1 MLNLLGPTHSL
12 CGGVSRRELLQAG
25 GAGLFGLS
33 LPKLLQAEEVSPPIK
48 PRAKSVIFLFLFGGP
63 SQLETWDMKPLAAS
77 TIRGPYSPI
86 ASRTPDLRVCELLPK
101 CAAMSDQFAVVRT
114 LSHDFNDHSGGGHFI
129 QTGKRWHIPI
139 GAGFNATPQDWPS
152 VGSVVEY
159 LSQHQKP
166 GFSESPASLAASVAD
181 VSEEKPGF
189 RKSRASAHNLPSY
202 VVLPNS
208 LGKIQTYT
216 VQLKRPGEYAGWL
229 GRGYDPITTSIEKR
243 DKKDNPYFRDCTDA
257 ELTFQID
264 GLVAPEAV
272 TLDRLNARQTLL
284 AQFEQQLRR
293 LDGEKALTAYDRF
306 QQRALSLVT
315 SERTRK
321 ALDLKQEPA
330 AIRDRYG
337 RHLFGQ
343 STLMARRLVEAGVRY
358 VTVHWDAPDG
368 YSWDSH
374 TNSKDVGNH
383 LIPGLDQTLSA
394 LLTDLQ
400 ERGLLDE
407 TLVVCLGE
415 MGRTPKGNVHW
426 GRDHWSTLFP
436 AVLAGAGIRGGIAL
450 GQTDKDAA
458 YATTPPYKPEDLAA
472 TIYHALGIDHE
483 LRLPD
488 TQGRPVGL
496 MDDGQPILELF
507 G

>member
-1 MLNLLGPTHSL
+1 MLEIRGRLQSV
-12 CGGVSRRELLQAG
+12 CGGVTRRQLLQAG
-25 GAGLFGLS
+25 SAGLFGLS
-33 LPKLLQAEEVSPPIK
+33 LPQLLQAEEASPPLK
-48 PRAKSVIFLFLFGGP
+48 RRAKSVIFLFLFGGP
-63 SQLETWDMKPLAAS
+63 SQLETFDLKPQAAS
-77 TIRGPYSPI
+77 KIRGPYSPI
-86 ASRTPDLRVCELLPK
+86 ACRTPDLLISEKLPQ
-101 CAAMSDQFAVVRT
+101 CAAISDRFAVVRT
-114 LSHDFNDHSGGGHFI
+114 LSHSFNDHSGGAHYV

-159 LSQHQKP
+159 LSQN
-166 GFSESPASLAASVAD
+166 PARTAGLNPPQA
-181 VSEEKPGF
+181 GG
-189 RKSRASAHNLPSY
+189 LPSY
-202 VVLPNS
+202 IVLPNS

-216 VQLKRPGEYAGWL
+216 VQLKRPGEYGGWL
-229 GRGYDPITTSIEKR
+229 GRGYDPITTSIDKR
-243 DKKDNPYFRDCTDA
+243 DAQDNPYFRACSDD

-264 GLVAPEAV
+264 GLVSQEAMSLQRV
-272 TLDRLNARQTLL
+272 GRRQSLLTQFDRNLQ
-284 AQFEQQLRR
+284 R
-293 LDGEKALTAYDRF
+293 LDSEKTLSAYDRF
-306 QQRALSLVT
+306 QQRALSLVA
-315 SERTRK
+315 SERTRQ
-321 ALDLKQEPA
+321 ALDLRQESA
-330 AIRDRYG
+330 AVRDRYG

-374 TNSKDVGNH
+374 VNSKDVGDH

-394 LLTDLQ
+394 LLLDL
-400 ERGLLDE
+400 EDRGLLDE

-415 MGRTPKGNVHW
+415 MGRTPTGNANW

-436 AVLAGAGIRGGIAL
+436 AVVAGAGVRGGRVL

-458 YATTPPYKPEDLAA
+458 YAVTPPYRPEDFAA

-483 LRLPD
+483 IRLPD
-488 TQGRPVGL
+488 SQGRPVAIVEEGT
-496 MDDGQPILELF
+496 PILELF